1 MIMRRPSRKSAVAI
15 TPYLIEAIRQ
25 ASLSETQAE
34 IATRLGLAQATV
46 SRVQRREGIP
56 HFDRSSGQRFALER
70 QKQAQRNAVAMV
82 VAKVE
87 SVRRWGFS

>member
-1 MIMRRPSRKSAVAI
+1 MRRPSRKPPVAV

-34 IATRLGLAQATV
+34 IATRLRVAQATV
-46 SRVQRREGIP
+46 SRVQRRHGIP
-56 HFDRSSGQRFALER
+56 HFDRSSGQRFVMER
-70 QKQAQRNAVAMV
+70 QKQRQRGAVALT

-87 SVRRWGFS
+87 SARRWGFQ

>member
-1 MIMRRPSRKSAVAI
+1 MRARSRKPPVAV

-34 IATRLGLAQATV
+34 IATRLRVAQATV
-46 SRVQRREGIP
+46 SRIQRREGIP
-56 HFDRSSGQRFALER
+56 HFDRSSGQRFATER
-70 QKQAQRNAVAMV
+70 RKQAQRGAVALV

-87 SVRRWGFS
+87 SIRRWGL